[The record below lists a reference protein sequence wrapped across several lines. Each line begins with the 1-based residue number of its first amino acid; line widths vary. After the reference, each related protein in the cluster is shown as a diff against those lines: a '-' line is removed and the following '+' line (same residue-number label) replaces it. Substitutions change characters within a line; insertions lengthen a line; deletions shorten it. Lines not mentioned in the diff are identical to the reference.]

1 VFNAPFKADLIVIT
15 ELGSFL
21 MGLPQGE
28 RISTI
33 GLAVWRQTH
42 KLTDCN
48 NLHSEAYSVNVLNN
62 MSPLSLLMM
71 QQATLSSHGMKR

>member
-1 VFNAPFKADLIVIT
+1 VFNAPFKADLVVIT

-33 GLAVWRQTH
+33 GLAVWRQTYTQ
-42 KLTDCN
+42 TDW
-48 NLHSEAYSVNVLNN
+48 
-62 MSPLSLLMM
+62 P
-71 QQATLSSHGMKR
+71 QQFTQWCWEFI